1 MTGRTVAL
9 AIAIFTASLVGGSA
23 AAGDARH
30 LQPILVELYTSQGCS
45 DCPRADDI
53 LTDLARRNDVIALS
67 FPITYWDILGWRD
80 TLASMANTDRQKAYA
95 EALGRGGTY
104 TPQLIVDG
112 VEDVVGNKR
121 HEVISAITRHYAQ
134 RREAAPIHLEAAF
147 VGNDLTIQI
156 SGTPSPGGSATIW
169 VMPVLDHA
177 EVAVDGGENVDRVLY
192 YTNVVRDIVRAGSWS
207 GGDATVQLPISLP
220 RREYDRIAIVVQ
232 DGEYGAIRAAALVR
246 SEN

>member
-1 MTGRTVAL
+1 M
-9 AIAIFTASLVGGSA
+9 AILTASLVGGSA

-30 LQPILVELYTSQGCS
+30 PQPVLVELYTSQGCS

-67 FPITYWDILGWRD
+67 FPITYWDILGWTD

-95 EALGRGGTY
+95 EALGRSGTY

-134 RREAAPIHLEAAF
+134 RREAEPIDLGAEF
-147 VGNDLTIQI
+147 VGNDLTIEI
-156 SGTPSPGGSATIW
+156 SGTASPGGSATIW

-177 EVAVDGGENVDRVLY
+177 DVKIDGGENADRVLR
-192 YTNVVRDIVRAGSWS
+192 YTNVVRDVRRAGSWN
-207 GGDATVQLPISLP
+207 GGDATVRLPISLP
-220 RREYDRIAIVVQ
+220 RGEYDRVAIVVQ
-232 DGEYGAIRAAALVR
+232 DGEYGAVRAAVLVR
-246 SEN
+246 PEN